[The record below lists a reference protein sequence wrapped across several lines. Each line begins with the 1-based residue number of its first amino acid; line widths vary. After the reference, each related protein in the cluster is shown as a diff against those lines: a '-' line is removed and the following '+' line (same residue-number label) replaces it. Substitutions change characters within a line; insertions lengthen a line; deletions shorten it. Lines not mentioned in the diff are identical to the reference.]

1 MFASSWLIRTPF
13 NSASCFKILK
23 SSLLNT
29 NFTDTFDLRS
39 FCRSLYNLERQLVP
53 QVFVCDRLFTSGVLQ
68 QVQRFASGIEISS
81 RLKLMLW
88 LGITVDTGCN
98 KKPALVAGL
107 LEIGE
112 RESYREYNNDTI
124 GNVVTHKPPSQT
136 RGVKRRGLA
145 KSSLFYRSQYSK
157 EN

>member
-1 MFASSWLIRTPF
+1 M
-13 NSASCFKILK
+13 
-23 SSLLNT
+23 
-29 NFTDTFDLRS
+29 
-39 FCRSLYNLERQLVP
+39 P
-53 QVFVCDRLFTSGVLQ
+53 QVLLCDRLFTSGVLQ
-68 QVQRFASGIEISS
+68 HVQRFASGIEILS

-88 LGITVDTGCN
+88 CLGITVDTGCN

-136 RGVKRRGLA
+136 RGVKRRGLLRVL
-145 KSSLFYRSQYSK
+145 SLICHSIASKIDSVNACHEIDSFY
-157 EN
+157 